1 MGHLDLC
8 FRGEEELEEQWRGDL
23 GEQEWK
29 GVVEEVKAE
38 VERRK
43 ARFEV
48 MARNKEIIERQYRP
62 LHGQL
67 FDKCS
72 ELGVKQVGEK
82 KMISDD
88 IFTFPLFD
96 ENLCDM
102 LVEELNHF
110 KDSELPHSR
119 PNSMNR

>member
-8 FRGEEELEEQWRGDL
+8 FRGEEELEEEWRGEM
-23 GEQEWK
+23 GKEEWE
-29 GVVEEVKAE
+29 GMVAEVKAE

-43 ARFEV
+43 ARFKV
-48 MARNKEIIERQYRP
+48 MGRNKETIGRQYLP
-62 LHGQL
+62 LHRQL

-72 ELGVKQVGEK
+72 ELGVKKVAEK
-82 KMISDD
+82 KKITDD

-96 ENLCDM
+96 ENLCNM

-110 KDSELPHSR
+110 KDSGLAHSR